1 MPPKKAKGKGKGKK
15 GKKDEKK
22 DPNKLSN
29 VDRAFCELTIAD
41 LNQKLARL
49 RSHLASLDDN
59 NINLKEKL
67 REIEEDHTDV
77 AAHLERTLGERNETI
92 YELEER
98 LTEIIKIREAEN
110 VQSAERIKEL
120 ESKYKSMHDQLT
132 SEIKLL
138 NGKLNSLDE
147 FRVQRDLLLSKFD
160 DQETELKEKERAHTE
175 MIYAMEQK
183 AVVEKDALKKE
194 VETKLLQVSED
205 FTRSSEIRNAGY
217 TRRLIR
223 ENIALQ
229 KEIDILVLSQIKMQ
243 QQFNEQVA
251 RHKEMTEQY
260 ASMDQLKKQ
269 LIRNSQNKIKIIEK
283 LTDNYE
289 RLKEKYVEVAKY
301 RKLYENAVERD
312 ICDSF
317 NFKDMSKKMR
327 HLEQRIEELKMDK
340 SRLIAVHQEHETEI
354 QRLRDIVAQIKAT
367 VRSAVDIDKPAHKD
381 VDKDGVKET
390 PSQEA
395 LRQLR
400 RHDLLAELMD
410 IVSTHT
416 DKLPPTPSVITISR
430 SIPSVYSLGKMGFMP
445 RSASTLMEIFKRAA
459 HKAISADAVA
469 TEYQVQQVESKIIP
483 KARELGGENLF
494 DVEMGSTLYV
504 SSSHEAIETM
514 VPVEDEQVEDE
525 DEGESSSADYGS
537 SQART
542 TAKQSVISALPPQV
556 AAAAKASADI
566 SERMSVRSARS
577 VRRSEIGES
586 ATPRVSER
594 ASRAIYDVEY
604 DEGDEEFSINLFY

>member
-1 MPPKKAKGKGKGKK
+1 MPPKKGKGKGKK
-15 GKKDEKK
+15 GKKEEKK
-22 DPNKLSN
+22 DPNKLTN
-29 VDRAFCELTIAD
+29 VDRAFCELTITD

-92 YELEER
+92 HELEER

-110 VQSAERIKEL
+110 AQSAEKIREL
-120 ESKYKSMHDQLT
+120 EAKYKSMHDQLT

-160 DQETELKEKERAHTE
+160 DQETELKEKERAHIE
-175 MIYAMEQK
+175 MMYAMEQK

-243 QQFNEQVA
+243 QQFNDQVV
-251 RHKEMTEQY
+251 RHKEMAEQY

-289 RLKEKYVEVAKY
+289 KLKSKYVEVAKY
-301 RKLYENAVERD
+301 RKLYETAVKRD
-312 ICDSF
+312 ICERF

-327 HLEQRIEELKMDK
+327 HLEQRIEELKMEK
-340 SRLIAVHQEHETEI
+340 SRFIAMHQQHETEI
-354 QRLRDIVAQIKAT
+354 QRLRDIIIQIKST
-367 VRSAVDIDKPAHKD
+367 VRSAIDAIDKPCG
-381 VDKDGVKET
+381 DKHAVRESM
-390 PSQEA
+390 SQDA

-400 RHDLLAELMD
+400 RHDLLTELMD
-410 IVSTHT
+410 IVSSHS
-416 DKLPPTPSVITISR
+416 DKLPPTPSALSISR
-430 SIPSVYSLGKMGFMP
+430 TTSSVYRPGKMGFMP
-445 RSASTLMEIFKRAA
+445 RSASSLMEIFKRTA
-459 HKAISADAVA
+459 HKAASTDVVA
-469 TEYQVQQVESKIIP
+469 TEYQIQQVESKIIP
-483 KARELGGENLF
+483 KARELGGQNLF

-504 SSSHEAIETM
+504 SSSHEAIEAV
-514 VPVEDEQVEDE
+514 VPVEDEQVEGE

-537 SQART
+537 SVARATTKQSAITTAAAEVETRT
-542 TAKQSVISALPPQV
+542 T
-556 AAAAKASADI
+556 
-566 SERMSVRSARS
+566 ERLSMKVP
-577 VRRSEIGES
+577 RRSETAETATQRGSES
-586 ATPRVSER
+586 ASRV
-594 ASRAIYDVEY
+594 IYDVEY

>member
-1 MPPKKAKGKGKGKK
+1 MPPKKGKGKGKK
-15 GKKDEKK
+15 GKKEEKK
-22 DPNKLSN
+22 DPNKLTN
-29 VDRAFCELTIAD
+29 VDRAFCELTITD

-49 RSHLASLDDN
+49 RTHLASLDDN
-59 NINLKEKL
+59 NVNLKDKL

-92 YELEER
+92 HELEER

-110 VQSAERIKEL
+110 AQSAEKIREL
-120 ESKYKSMHDQLT
+120 ETKYKSMHDQLT

-175 MIYAMEQK
+175 MLYAMEQK

-243 QQFNEQVA
+243 QQFNDQVV
-251 RHKEMTEQY
+251 RHKEMAEQY

-289 RLKEKYVEVAKY
+289 KLKSKYVEVAKY
-301 RKLYENAVERD
+301 RKLYETAVKRD
-312 ICDSF
+312 ICERF

-327 HLEQRIEELKMDK
+327 HLEQRIEELKMEK
-340 SRLIAVHQEHETEI
+340 SRFIAMHQQHETEI
-354 QRLRDIVAQIKAT
+354 QRLRDIIIQIKST
-367 VRSAVDIDKPAHKD
+367 VRSAIDAIDKPC
-381 VDKDGVKET
+381 DKHAARESM
-390 PSQEA
+390 SQEA

-400 RHDLLAELMD
+400 RHDLLTELMD
-410 IVSTHT
+410 IVSSHS
-416 DKLPPTPSVITISR
+416 DKLPPTPSALSISR
-430 SIPSVYSLGKMGFMP
+430 STSSVYRPGKMGFMP
-445 RSASTLMEIFKRAA
+445 RSASSLMEIFKRTA
-459 HKAISADAVA
+459 HKAASADVVA
-469 TEYQVQQVESKIIP
+469 TEYQIQQVESKIIP

-504 SSSHEAIETM
+504 SSSHEAIETV
-514 VPVEDEQVEDE
+514 VPVEDEQVEGE

-537 SQART
+537 SAAR
-542 TAKQSVISALPPQV
+542 AKQSVVTTPAAEVEAPTTERLSMKVPQ
-556 AAAAKASADI
+556 
-566 SERMSVRSARS
+566 
-577 VRRSEIGES
+577 RSEAAETASQRGSES
-586 ATPRVSER
+586 GSRV
-594 ASRAIYDVEY
+594 IYDVEY